1 MLNALLAECSLA
13 LRALFGFN
21 YNTLTYFADEVIIK
35 RFRSLAYIVFRIN
48 KSTSVF

>member
-1 MLNALLAECSLA
+1 MLNALFAECSLA

-21 YNTLTYFADEVIIK
+21 YNTLTDFADEVVIK
-35 RFRSLAYIVFRIN
+35 RLRSFANIVFRIN